1 MVHFVIRKEI
11 KGHYFQT
18 RKSLL
23 EKKKIIKNKGA
34 RLDIRKTFLT
44 LSLRG
49 SLVSRLFERKNI
61 LQGNMI
67 ERKVYS

>member
-23 EKKKIIKNKGA
+23 EKKIIKNKGA

>member
-23 EKKKIIKNKGA
+23 EKKIIKNKGA

-61 LQGNMI
+61 LKGNMI

>member
-1 MVHFVIRKEI
+1 MVRFVIRKEI

-23 EKKKIIKNKGA
+23 EKKIIKNKGA